1 MGQIYHFNSENDE
14 LLLEAE
20 KAFDLSARRQ
30 SALKNMRELPE
41 TPHRPQVLQTL
52 AGLFLGPPPFPLVRT
67 EAVLQDAGGNHGQ

>member
-14 LLLEAE
+14 LLSEAE

-52 AGLFLGPPPFPLVRT
+52 AGLFRPAAFPLVRT